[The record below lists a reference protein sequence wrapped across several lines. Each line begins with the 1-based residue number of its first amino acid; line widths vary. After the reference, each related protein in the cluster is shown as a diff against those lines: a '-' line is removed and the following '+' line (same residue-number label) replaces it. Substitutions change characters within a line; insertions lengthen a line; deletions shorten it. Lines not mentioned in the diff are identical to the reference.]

1 MKTCPPQGLPNISG
15 VTGTIQ
21 MYAWLTAPSGYLIC
35 DGSAVSRTTYSAL
48 FNVIGINY
56 GAGNGSSTFNLPNFK
71 GMVPVGLDS
80 SQTEFNT
87 LGKTG
92 GEKNHT
98 LTIEETPAHKHS
110 YLDNYGV
117 QNVEVTFYNG
127 TATDEIERWEDTSTV
142 GGGLA
147 HNNLQPY
154 CTISFVIKY

>member
-1 MKTCPPQGLPNISG
+1 MKTCPPQGLSNISG
-15 VTGTIQ
+15 ITGTIQ
-21 MYAWLTAPSGYLIC
+21 MYAGLTAPSGYLIC
-35 DGSAVSRTTYSAL
+35 DGSAISRTTYSAL
-48 FNVIGINY
+48 FSVIGTIY
-56 GAGNGSSTFNLPNFK
+56 GSGNGSSTFNLPNFK
-71 GMVPVGLDS
+71 GRIPVGLDS
-80 SQTEFNT
+80 TQTEFDT

-142 GGGLA
+142 GGGLP

-154 CTISFVIKY
+154 CTISFIVKY

>member
-1 MKTCPPQGLPNISG
+1 MKTCPPQGINNVSG

-21 MYAWLTAPSGYLIC
+21 MYAGLTAPDGYLIC
-35 DGSAVSRTTYSAL
+35 DGSVVSRITYKNL
-48 FNVIGINY
+48 FDVIGTIY
-56 GAGNGSSTFNLPNFK
+56 GAGNGSTTFSIPNFK
-71 GMVPVGLDS
+71 GRVPVGFNS
-80 SQTEFNT
+80 SEIEFDT
-87 LGKTG
+87 LGKSS
-92 GEKNHT
+92 GEKNHV

-154 CTISFVIKY
+154 LVCNYLIRY